1 MNPAYYV
8 SSYAAHLRALQ
19 QQHGEARAME
29 LLVGDA
35 DHWVGMLEYGVL
47 LNLGLKPSDAVIDV
61 GCGTGRLSHRLAQC
75 GHAGFFGGTDLLPE
89 VVAYAA
95 RRSDRADWRF
105 AVATAP
111 PLPFPAGAADWV
123 TFYSVFTH
131 ILDEDIY
138 LYLQEAKRLLKPGG
152 RIVFSFLDFTVPE
165 HWPVFE
171 QGLAGRGPDALL
183 NRFLSQETIR
193 LWCARLGLRV
203 EHLHPGSEK
212 WIRLSP
218 PLVEY
223 DLSAEFFQ
231 SIAVLAP
238 A

>member
-8 SSYAAHLRALQ
+8 SSYAAHLRSLQ
-19 QQHGEARAME
+19 EQHGEARAME

-35 DHWVGMLEYGVL
+35 DHWVGMLEYGAL
-47 LNLGLKPSDAVIDV
+47 LNLGLQPADAIIDV
-61 GCGTGRLSHRLAQC
+61 GCGTGRLSYRLAQC
-75 GHAGFFGGTDLLPE
+75 RHEGFFGGTDLLPE
-89 VVAYAA
+89 IVAYAA
-95 RRSDRADWRF
+95 RRTGRPDWRF
-105 AVATAP
+105 AVATSP
-111 PLPFPAGAADWV
+111 PLPFADGSADWV

-138 LYLQEAKRLLKPGG
+138 LYLREALRLLKPGG
-152 RIVFSFLDFTVPE
+152 RIVFSFLDFTEPE

-171 QGLAGRGPDALL
+171 QGLASRGPNALL

-193 LWCARLGLRV
+193 LWAERLGLRV
-203 EHLHPGSEK
+203 ERIHPGAEK
-212 WIRLSP
+212 WINLSP

-231 SIAVLAP
+231 SIAVLARE
-238 A
+238 